1 MKKVMISEMSW
12 VEFRD
17 VMASNDLVIVPVGS
31 IEEHGP
37 HNPLGTDM
45 LIAYEAAKAIGAKAN
60 APVAPVMP
68 IGNARNLMG
77 FMGTATLDPELLRE
91 VMVQVCEAYIR
102 HGAQKFLFINGHGGN
117 TATLKMVGAD
127 LYAKHGVISTQTEWW
142 LTLPQISEFPCNDHG
157 GHYETS
163 MMMAC
168 DEGLVDMT
176 KASTVPRK
184 DLTSELT
191 FKEGLQY
198 KGVKLPINIPLDRL
212 TPLGNYGAEAEKANL
227 ELGKKMFEIYVNYC
241 AELAEELKK
250 VVL

>member
-1 MKKVMISEMSW
+1 MKKVMIADMSW
-12 VEFRD
+12 IEFRD
-17 VMASNDLVIVPVGS
+17 VMAVNDLIIIPVGS

-45 LIAYEAAKAIGAKAN
+45 LIARETAKVIGEKSKS
-60 APVAPVMP
+60 PVAPVMP

-77 FMGTATLDPELLRE
+77 FVGTATLDPELLRD
-91 VMVQVCEAYIR
+91 VMVQVCEDYIR
-102 HGAQKFLFINGHGGN
+102 HGAKKFLFINGHGGN
-117 TATLKMVGAD
+117 TSTLKMVGAD

-142 LTLPQISEFPCNDHG
+142 LTLPQISEYPCNDHG

-168 DEGLVDMT
+168 DEGLVDMS
-176 KASTVPRK
+176 KASTVLRK
-184 DLTSELT
+184 DLTPELI
-191 FKEGLQY
+191 FKNGLEY

-227 ELGKKMFEIYVNYC
+227 ELGIKMFQVYVDYC
-241 AELAEELKK
+241 VDLAEELKK
-250 VVL
+250 IVL